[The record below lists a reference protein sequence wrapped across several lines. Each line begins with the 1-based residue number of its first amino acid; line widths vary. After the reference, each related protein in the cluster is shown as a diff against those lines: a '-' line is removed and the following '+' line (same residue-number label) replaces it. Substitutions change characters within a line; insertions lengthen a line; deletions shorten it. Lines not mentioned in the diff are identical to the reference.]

1 MANQKPAF
9 KITTHLTGP
18 PYHLVN
24 KDWQIYYSQL
34 PAEDLAL

>member
-9 KITTHLTGP
+9 KIPTLLTGP
-18 PYHLVN
+18 PYPLVY